1 MKILIYVGDLVI
13 DLPSLFLGEMIAW
26 YLSAEITLL
35 NVVSKAQNKKHGRKG
50 GEEILNQAMQQLK
63 DHKVRIRV
71 RRGNIAN
78 RIRVEVEEEQHD
90 LVVIVASRIGGYP
103 RKASISRESLQK
115 IPCSVVIAKNPRP
128 NINQILMLTGGFRV
142 SESMIKIGARL
153 AGALNAKVTLMHV
166 TANVP
171 SMYTGLDTI
180 EETLEELLHTDTPM
194 AKHLRKCAQMLD
206 EHNVTSEI
214 KLKHG
219 EPVYEII
226 REVDGGDYD
235 FIIIGASGA
244 TTALKEWFLRNVT
257 KDVIDLV
264 GIPIMVVNQVHAE
277 KMEGTGF

>member
-1 MKILIYVGDLVI
+1 
-13 DLPSLFLGEMIAW
+13 
-26 YLSAEITLL
+26 
-35 NVVSKAQNKKHGRKG
+35 
-50 GEEILNQAMQQLK
+50 
-63 DHKVRIRV
+63 
-71 RRGNIAN
+71 
-78 RIRVEVEEEQHD
+78 
-90 LVVIVASRIGGYP
+90 
-103 RKASISRESLQK
+103 
-115 IPCSVVIAKNPRP
+115 VVIAKNPRP